1 MKIYLAI
8 TLMVLCW
15 GHTVTQAQT
24 DNAQWIFQP
33 EDQRLAEQK
42 LQSFS
47 TQSHKP
53 IGDLITGIG
62 LSFLG
67 TPYVAATLENGL
79 DEKLVI
85 NLRQLDCTTFA
96 ENCLALANT
105 VKMGKTD
112 FISFAKQLERIRY
125 RDGLRNRYPS
135 RLHYFSEWIYN
146 NHQKQLI
153 NESINQKGV
162 KTGKDIH
169 FMSTHPNSYPVLKA
183 HPEVIASIADQE
195 KELTQAGLYYFP
207 GNDLQNLYN
216 NLQHGDIV
224 GLTSTVEGLDINHVG
239 IIIRK
244 GNAFHLLHASQ
255 SEKKVV
261 VSESPLADFLKPT
274 SKNSGIMIARPI
286 FNDEQIVH

>member
-15 GHTVTQAQT
+15 GLTVTQAQR